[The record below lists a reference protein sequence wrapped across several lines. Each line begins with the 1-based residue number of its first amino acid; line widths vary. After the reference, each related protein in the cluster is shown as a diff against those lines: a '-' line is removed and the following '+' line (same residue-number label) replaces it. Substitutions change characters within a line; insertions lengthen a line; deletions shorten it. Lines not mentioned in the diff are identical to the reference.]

1 MTYYKFEQNMLCFQF
16 YSDRC
21 RKTYPYFALF
31 NFLFHLPG
39 NEGRGEE
46 ELLQRENGRHRKG
59 EEEEEEPAG
68 NDSRADRERRME
80 LQISGIFYKKGKLI
94 TSVTVFGKMYCWE
107 NQRNFMAVE
116 GANEKPDLSVL
127 VAVLPAFRPTRQR
140 AHQASWNSCDQI

>member
-1 MTYYKFEQNMLCFQF
+1 MRHRQTEGARMTYYKFEQNMLCFQF

-80 LQISGIFYKKGKLI
+80 LQISGIFLQKRGS
-94 TSVTVFGKMYCWE
+94 TSVIVFWE
-107 NQRNFMAVE
+107 NVML
-116 GANEKPDLSVL
+116 GKPEK
-127 VAVLPAFRPTRQR
+127 FYG
-140 AHQASWNSCDQI
+140 C